1 MHIDALLLSIS
12 LLLIIS
18 ILIAKA
24 SKNIGV
30 PILIIFLGVGMLA
43 GSEGPGGI
51 YFDNAEI
58 AQTIGVISLLFILF
72 TGGLETRWKS
82 VQPVILSS
90 LSLSTLG
97 VLITTLAVGVF
108 VHFVFHISFLVSLLM
123 GAVISS
129 TDAAAVFSILSF
141 RSLNLK
147 GNVRPLLEMESGTND
162 PMAVFL
168 TISLIELITIEST
181 GLLELFGF
189 FIIQMCLGFLIGLG
203 GGRLMVA
210 LINKLRFPIEG
221 FYTVF
226 ALAFALLIYSLTASL
241 KGSGFLAVYV
251 AGVIVGNNQ
260 IVFKRSLFRIFDG
273 IAWLAQIGMFL
284 ALGLLVYPSKLVQVT
299 ETGILISVFL
309 IFIARPL
316 GVFLSL
322 MNSQFDWREKVFI
335 SWVGLRGAVPIILAT
350 FPLLAGI
357 KQAGWIFNV
366 VFFIVLSSTLL
377 QGWTIALLARLLGL
391 DAPSEQKTNYPIE
404 FNSSDDFNM
413 KIVNL
418 KVPEKPFFVKKSL
431 VEIPILKGSL
441 VVLVSRD
448 GHYFVPS
455 GGTIL
460 EAGDILQVLV
470 EKDKIQEI
478 KNSFAYKD

>member
-12 LLLIIS
+12 LLIIIS
-18 ILIAKA
+18 ILIAKV

-51 YFDNAEI
+51 YFDNAGV
-58 AQTIGVISLLFILF
+58 AQSIGVISLLFILF
-72 TGGLETRWKS
+72 TGGLETRWKK
-82 VQPVILSS
+82 VEPVIISS
-90 LSLSTLG
+90 LSLSTIG
-97 VLITTLAVGVF
+97 VLITTVTVGIF
-108 VHFVFHISFLVSLLM
+108 VHYVFQLSFLMSLLM

-141 RSLNLK
+141 RQLNLK
-147 GNVRPLLEMESGTND
+147 GNVRALLESESGTND

-168 TISLIELITIEST
+168 TISLVELITVKETS
-181 GLLELFGF
+181 LWELAGF
-189 FIIQMCLGFLIGLG
+189 FVIQMCLGFLIGMG
-203 GGRLMVA
+203 GGRFMVF

-226 ALAFALLIYSLTASL
+226 ALAFALLIYSLTSFL

-260 IVFKRSLFRIFDG
+260 IVFKRSLIRIFDG
-273 IAWLAQIGMFL
+273 LAWLAQIGMFI
-284 ALGLLVYPSKLVQVT
+284 ALGLLVYPSKLIPIAK
-299 ETGILISVFL
+299 TGIYISLFL
-309 IFIARPL
+309 IFVARPL
-316 GVFLSL
+316 SVFISL
-322 MNSQFDWREKVFI
+322 WKSQFNMREKIFI

-350 FPLLAGI
+350 FPLLAGV
-357 KQAGWIFNV
+357 KYAGGIFNV

-377 QGWTIALLARLLGL
+377 QGWTIAFLARLLHL
-391 DAPSEQKTNYPIE
+391 DAPSEKIVKYPIE
-404 FNSSDDFNM
+404 FNSSDDINM
-413 KIVNL
+413 KIVNI
-418 KVPEKPFFVKKSL
+418 KVPETTYFVQKAL
-431 VEIPILKGSL
+431 VEIPSLRGSL

-455 GGTIL
+455 GGTVL
-460 EAGDILQVLV
+460 EAGDVLQVLA
-470 EKDKIQEI
+470 EKEKIEEI
-478 KNSFAYKD
+478 RNAFSS